1 MACQPCAPAYCA
13 PARCYC
19 GHPECDAFATFV
31 RHVQPR
37 TEKNGPVYDD
47 TTAAAP
53 VPVVEPS
60 AWDDREGPTWIDN
73 L

>member
-1 MACQPCAPAYCA
+1 MACSPCAPVYCS

-31 RHVQPR
+31 RNVQPR

-47 TTAAAP
+47 TATAAP
-53 VPVVEPS
+53 VPNSEPT
-60 AWDDREGPTWIDN
+60 AWDDREGATWLDN